1 MEDSQEIS
9 VDYNPELESLLA
21 GEGEK
26 ALGLRW
32 CHDKAERIAQNRN
45 IYFTVPAIALSTLAG
60 AGTLG
65 TANLFPFEGATT
77 LIGVISLGVGLINT
91 LASFF
96 AFAKKAEAHR
106 IASLQYAR
114 LYRLI
119 RIELAVPRHQ
129 RHKAADLLQQVKG
142 DIDRLTEISPQLPQ
156 SVIKMY
162 HEKFKDMANISHS
175 EILNGLEPINIY
187 NGPSPPTPIT
197 RQPSD
202 ERKPDIKITIV
213 DKKQSLSI

>member
-1 MEDSQEIS
+1 MESQDIPI
-9 VDYNPELESLLA
+9 DYNPELETLLA

-32 CHDKAERIAQNRN
+32 CHDKAERINQVRN
-45 IYFTVPAIALSTLAG
+45 TYFTIPAIALSTLAG

-77 LIGVISLGVGLINT
+77 LIGIISLSVGLINT

-96 AFAKKAEAHR
+96 TFSKKAEAHR

-119 RIELAVPRHQ
+119 RIELAVPRNQ
-129 RHKAADLLQQVKG
+129 RRPATELLKQVKE

-156 SVIKMY
+156 SIISLY
-162 HEKFKDMANISHS
+162 QEKFRDCKDISHS

-187 NGPSPPTPIT
+187 NGPPPTPIT

-202 ERKPDIKITIV
+202 DAKHNIKITIH
-213 DKKQSLSI
+213 DKKPTVGV